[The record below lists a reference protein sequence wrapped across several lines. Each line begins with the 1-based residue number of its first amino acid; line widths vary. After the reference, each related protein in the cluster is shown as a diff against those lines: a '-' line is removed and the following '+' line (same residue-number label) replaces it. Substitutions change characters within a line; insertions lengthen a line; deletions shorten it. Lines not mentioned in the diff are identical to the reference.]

1 MPFVIVRNNIVKVK
15 ADAIVNSA
23 NPLPVY
29 GSGTDRAVYEA
40 AGKEKLLEE
49 RKKIGTLLPGQAAAT
64 PAFALNAKYIIHTV
78 GPLWAGGEQGEYED
92 LTACYR
98 NSLELAKSLKCKS
111 IAFPLISTGVYGFP
125 KDKAL
130 RIAIDTITAFI
141 LKNDMHVSLVVFD
154 PESFVVSGKINDGI
168 KEIVDDTYVRIH
180 ARSEYGYMAEKT
192 AGNEKE
198 PAEETFVDR
207 LFHKID
213 EKGLKPSAV
222 YKKANMNRQHFSK
235 LNCDRY
241 YIPKKKTVIALCI
254 ALELDIMEAE
264 ELLQL
269 AGYALSPVI
278 SFDRALKY
286 LITQKEYDIFRI
298 NAYLVAN
305 DLPQLVPK
313 EN

>member
-23 NPLPVY
+23 NPLPIY
-29 GSGTDRAVYEA
+29 ASGTDKAVYEA

-49 RKKIGTLLPGQAAAT
+49 RRKIGTLLPGEAAAT

-78 GPLWAGGEQGEYED
+78 GPLWAGGGHGENEE

-98 NSLELAKSLKCKS
+98 NSLELAKKLKCKS

-130 RIAIDTITAFI
+130 RIAINTITEFV
-141 LKNDMHVSLVVFD
+141 LKNDMYVSLVVFD

-180 ARSEYGYMAEKT
+180 SRSEYGYAAEDT
-192 AGNEKE
+192 AGNQKE
-198 PAEETFVDR
+198 PAEETFADR
-207 LFHKID
+207 LFHIID
-213 EKGLKPSAV
+213 EKGLKPSVV
-222 YKKANMNRQHFSK
+222 YRKANMNRQHFSK
-235 LNCDRY
+235 LNCDRN

-278 SFDRALKY
+278 PFDRAIKY
-286 LITQKEYDIFRI
+286 LITQRENDIFRI
-298 NAYLVAN
+298 NAYLAAN
-305 DLPQLVPK
+305 DLPQLVPR